1 MRKAS
6 AKKDSNIDSYINE
19 LPQIFSHEYDDYKK
33 CYWLEFYDYVP
44 IPTRDFIVTT
54 IETYASKHQSK

>member
-19 LPQIFSHEYDDYKK
+19 LPQIFSYEYDDYGK
-33 CYWLEFYDYVP
+33 CYQLEFYDYVP

-54 IETYASKHQSK
+54 IETYASKHQSI